1 MNDVMARIVQRSDW
15 LEEET
20 ANIAREALR
29 THVAI
34 VRVQGCNEAM
44 ATVVADTLEHD
55 FELLGLT
62 GRTVVG

>member
-1 MNDVMARIVQRSDW
+1 MNSKSHY
-15 LEEET
+15 
-20 ANIAREALR
+20 
-29 THVAI
+29 HVAI

-62 GRTVVG
+62 GIEDKL